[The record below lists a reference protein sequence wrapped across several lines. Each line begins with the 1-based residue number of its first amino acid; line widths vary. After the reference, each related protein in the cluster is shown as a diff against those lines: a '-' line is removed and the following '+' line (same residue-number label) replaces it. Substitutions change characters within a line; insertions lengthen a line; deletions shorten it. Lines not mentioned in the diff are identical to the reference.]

1 MIALARVLRWAT
13 STADTAER
21 ARSISPDQVVE
32 DAEAGR
38 LVWDQISEE
47 QRRKHWGA
55 L

>member
-1 MIALARVLRWAT
+1 MIAFITRLLLGAPPR
-13 STADTAER
+13 ER
-21 ARSISPDQVVE
+21 AISPDDVFE

-38 LVWDQISEE
+38 LIWDQISEE